1 MRALAG
7 AAAVLALASPGAAG
21 ARGLAIEHTPAACAP
36 AERFLRVT
44 ATGEP
49 AEAVASAE
57 LQFRGSAE
65 GDWYAA
71 RMTRADGGWSAYL
84 PRARRGTARVEYR
97 IVMTAA
103 DAGTSSTPVHALA
116 VAGDCAASDTAVEV
130 ASPIVVRVPA
140 GAPPVPPVPPGFN
153 PAGVVAAE
161 GPPPGDK
168 WKLATWIGGGVAAV
182 AVGALASGAADRPEE
197 PPDIS
202 DFAIAGLRPDPGA
215 SLSLQRDRL
224 VVIVDVA
231 GEPAEPLTFT
241 WILGLRRRGLFEACV
256 TMTDVA
262 SIGAQRPQRL
272 ELSAPMRPSGFCAF
286 TFPIPVDNARLTIVV
301 DGQVAHEL
309 SLDVPFT
316 FVP

>member
-1 MRALAG
+1 MNLLLT
-7 AAAVLALASPGAAG
+7 AAALVL
-21 ARGLAIEHTPAACAP
+21 PAAAPSGEGIAITHSAPSCAP
-36 AERFLRVT
+36 ADRYLRMT
-44 ATGEP
+44 AAGSP
-49 AEAVASAE
+49 ADAVASAE
-57 LQFRGSAE
+57 LQFRGGPD

-71 RMTRADGGWSAYL
+71 RMEGRNGAWSAYL

-97 IVMTAA
+97 IVMTGA
-103 DAGTSSTPVHALA
+103 DAVTSATPVHVLA
-116 VAGDCAASDTAVEV
+116 VEAACASGDSAVEV
-130 ASPIVVRVPA
+130 AAPIVVRVPA
-140 GAPPVPPVPPGFN
+140 GAPLVPPVPPGFN

-168 WKLATWIGGGVAAV
+168 WKIAKWAGGAVAA
-182 AVGALASGAADRPEE
+182 ATVGAFASGAADRPEE

-224 VVIVDVA
+224 VVLVDVA

-262 SIGAQRPQRL
+262 TIGAQRPQRL

-286 TFPIPVDNARLTIVV
+286 TFPIPVDSARLTIVV